1 MLLIQETS
9 TVQRIIIEIETED
22 NYRNRDKHVVL
33 TKFDK
38 SYEEAQIL
46 KSMQKIIQKIKKKI
60 TNAEQLLLDFMVD
73 LGRT

>member
-1 MLLIQETS
+1 MRLRKNATNPRDIHCP
-9 TVQRIIIEIETED
+9 ED